1 MEFIAR
7 LRRLWR
13 HAAFRR
19 LLRVRVAA
27 QTGDG
32 MVQIG
37 MASYV
42 LFSPQNAPD
51 AWAMAAVMALMY
63 LPFSIIGPF
72 VGVVLD
78 RWPRQ
83 RIAIFT
89 DITRALLCVGVG
101 AVIAS
106 NSHTAAMTVLLYTL
120 LLVVL
125 GLNRFMLAGLGAG
138 LPFTV
143 NKDEYL
149 DASSIM
155 PMVGP
160 LCLMVSGVV
169 VTVVRNLL
177 HNVMALWYA
186 DGIVFCLA
194 AGVFGFSVWS
204 ASRIGRDDLGPKR
217 KHLASMRQAWRGLVD
232 GVTYLATV
240 RPVVLGLSVIAV
252 QRITYGVL
260 MVSTIL
266 AYRNHFHDETDLGLA
281 MVDMGVWFLASGVGY
296 ALSGVVAPLFT
307 QRLGVRRTIVVLLAG
322 SGVVQLLPG
331 SIFVRPALVT
341 AAFLLGVAAQ
351 SIKVCVDTL
360 VQAHVSDLYRGRVF
374 ILYDMM
380 FNTFLVVGAALAAF
394 VVPDIGLSL
403 PVYVG
408 MGVTFG
414 LLAWWFQTASRGLG
428 EETFNRGTELDA
440 QHGVRGGPAR
450 RK

>member
-13 HAAFRR
+13 HAEFRR
-19 LLRVRVAA
+19 LLRVRIAA

-42 LFSPQNAPD
+42 LFSPQNAPN

-63 LPFSIIGPF
+63 LPFSIVGPF

-83 RIAIFT
+83 RIAVFT
-89 DITRALLCVGVG
+89 DITRAVLCLGVG

-106 NSHTAAMTVLLYTL
+106 NSHATSMTLLLYAL

-143 NKDEYL
+143 DKDEYL

-155 PMVGP
+155 PMIGP
-160 LCLMVSGVV
+160 LCLMASGVV
-169 VTVVRNLL
+169 VTVVRNVV
-177 HNVMALWYA
+177 HNVMPLWYA
-186 DGIVFCLA
+186 DGIVFSLA
-194 AGVFGFSVWS
+194 AGVFCFSVWS

-217 KHLASMRQAWRGLVD
+217 VHHASMRQAWRGLVD

-240 RPVVLGLSVIAV
+240 RPVVLGFGSIAV
-252 QRITYGVL
+252 QRITYGML
-260 MVSTIL
+260 MVATIL
-266 AYRNHFHDETDLGLA
+266 AYRNYFHDETDLGLA

-296 ALSGVVAPLFT
+296 ALSGVIAPLFT
-307 QRLGVRRTIVVLLAG
+307 RRLGVRRTIVVLLAG
-322 SGVVQLLPG
+322 SGIIQLVPG
-331 SIFVRPALVT
+331 SIFIRPALVS

-351 SIKVCVDTL
+351 SVKVCVDTL

-380 FNTFLVVGAALAAF
+380 FNTFLVLGAALAAF

-414 LLAWWFQTASRGLG
+414 MLALWFATASRELG
-428 EETFNRGTELDA
+428 DAIFNRGTELA
-440 QHGVRGGPAR
+440 TQH
-450 RK
+450 K